1 MVLKSFSRI
10 NLSLSVNKKL
20 KNGLHEIQSY
30 YCLINLSDKI
40 SIRKIKQKKDKILF
54 KGLFVKHIKKSNN
67 TIQNLLRLL
76 RKLKI
81 ISNYYSVIVVKNIP
95 VFSGLGG
102 GTSNAAFIL
111 KFFLKGKISKNLL
124 KGVEKVIGSDLR
136 LFFYKQGFLV
146 NLKTIKDIKKKT

>member
-1 MVLKSFSRI
+1 M
-10 NLSLSVNKKL
+10 
-20 KNGLHEIQSY
+20 
-30 YCLINLSDKI
+30 
-40 SIRKIKQKKDKILF
+40 
-54 KGLFVKHIKKSNN
+54 
-67 TIQNLLRLL
+67 
-76 RKLKI
+76 
-81 ISNYYSVIVVKNIP
+81 IVVKNIP

-146 NLKTIKDIKKKT
+146 NLKTIKDIKKKPKLIFLLSRHNINCSTQEIFSRVKKYTIRFKPIKKS